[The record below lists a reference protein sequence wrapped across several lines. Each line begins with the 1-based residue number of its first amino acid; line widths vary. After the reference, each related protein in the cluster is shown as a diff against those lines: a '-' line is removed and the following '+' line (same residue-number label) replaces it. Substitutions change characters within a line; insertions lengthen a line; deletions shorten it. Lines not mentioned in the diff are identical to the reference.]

1 MDSFDYV
8 TEMIYDGKGNLKA
21 PSKMDNLYHQ
31 IQSLVYLYQNNPE
44 WPEIVKQDIMQYVDD
59 CTNLLEKM

>member
-8 TEMIYDGKGNLKA
+8 TEMIYDGNGNLKT
-21 PSKMDNLYHQ
+21 PSRMNNLYYE
-31 IQSLVYLYQNNPE
+31 IQTLVYLTQNNPE
-44 WPEIVKQDIMQYVDD
+44 WPDLVKQDIMEYVEN